1 MKSNAI
7 ASPSAPN
14 QVELVC
20 LKDGQPVTTSLVMAT
35 RFGKRH
41 ADVLRSIESLLLIAP
56 ETKRNFALCYKNSEL
71 QNGKPQPFYEITRD
85 GFTLLAMGFTGREAL
100 RFKLDYIAAFNQL
113 EKHALAHVAQRETL
127 VTDLK
132 EMLIQRT
139 LRYQQMYRYLNK
151 GLNNHEIARCMDVS
165 TRMVRKIREEMRR
178 LELLPDQEV
187 FVFAHTGRIARH
199 VPHQLNLLGD

>member
-1 MKSNAI
+1 MTKSLD
-7 ASPSAPN
+7 
-14 QVELVC
+14 LVC
-20 LKDGQPVTTSLVMAT
+20 LKDGQPVTTSLLIAQHFNKQHKNVV
-35 RFGKRH
+35 R
-41 ADVLRSIESLLLIAP
+41 DIESLFLAAP
-56 ETKRNFALCYKNSEL
+56 ECRLNFEL
-71 QNGKPQPFYEITRD
+71 SYQIIEMPKGGTRSQPFYEITRD

-113 EKHALAHVAQRETL
+113 EKHAITHVAQREAL
-127 VTDLK
+127 VIDLK

-139 LRYQQMYRYLNK
+139 LRYQQMHRYLNK
-151 GLNNHEIARCMDVS
+151 GLNNHEIARCMEIS

-178 LELLPDQEV
+178 LELLPEQEV